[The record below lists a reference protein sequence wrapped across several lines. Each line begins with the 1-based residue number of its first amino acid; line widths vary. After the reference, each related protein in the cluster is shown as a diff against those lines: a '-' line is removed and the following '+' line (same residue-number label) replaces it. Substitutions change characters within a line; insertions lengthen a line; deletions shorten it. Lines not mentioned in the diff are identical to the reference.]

1 MAFSRSLVN
10 EMRLGNSLDSV
21 ERKRIYEIVSLKWF
35 SLPMT
40 RFYICGGG
48 CSSRSRAMK
57 ASNTTSHSLMWWW
70 MWCQLHHMAACFWSS
85 RLRPADWEA
94 RKKKSR
100 LKRKECESLFENSA
114 AENKWRKWAALL
126 KIPDHDFQ
134 SGFDVK
140 GKKSMLPFKKH
151 RRCCHSKSFSF
162 ALFMH
167 LSKTLLGL

>member
-21 ERKRIYEIVSLKWF
+21 KRKRIYEIVSLKWF

-48 CSSRSRAMK
+48 MFFSVTRHESLKHNVSFLNVMMNVMSAASHGCLFLVLPTPAGWLRSTEK
-57 ASNTTSHSLMWWW
+57 
-70 MWCQLHHMAACFWSS
+70 
-85 RLRPADWEA
+85 EI
-94 RKKKSR
+94 KIK
-100 LKRKECESLFENSA
+100 KECESLFENSA

-162 ALFMH
+162 AIFMH